1 MGSLYKILGQVR
13 ASAASGTQV
22 LNAFPDPNFEYYS
35 AGDQTFSHS
44 NQGSPWTVSANSHDN
59 HTQSYYTANDH
70 STGGNPTAGK
80 SGAVR
85 LGNHTGH
92 QDSYWRLLP
101 TTKTAY
107 LSSSKTYTISG
118 WAKAHDDNGGHYG
131 QHGIPEIA
139 WYNGSSWQSVNGTN
153 HQGQNHSGP
162 QNNAYWGTPTNSTWW
177 NNWKQFYYTFT
188 GGDGYFDFYG
198 RLYQH
203 GTGYW
208 NYLWLD
214 NIQVIEGAVPYNLL
228 SQRAPDGTSGNPNA
242 LITAPFTTRSEGWD
256 SKAYL
261 SGTSRKLTG
270 SWQILYTCPANDNA
284 VISTLTLSNMYTSS
298 ATYRVAVVKAGE
310 TMSHKHM
317 LAFDH
322 YIAGNTTETMTLG
335 LTISAGDT
343 VYVQSDSDGMIFG
356 LYGSENTP

>member
-13 ASAASGTQV
+13 AGSSSGTQI
-22 LNAFPDPNFEYYS
+22 LNAFPDPNFEYYPS
-35 AGDQTFSHS
+35 GDQTFSHGT
-44 NQGSPWTVSANSHDN
+44 QGSPWTPTSAYDN

-70 STGGNPTAGK
+70 STGGAPSSGK
-80 SGAVR
+80 NGAVR
-85 LGNHTGH
+85 LSNHTAH
-92 QDSYWRLLP
+92 QTSTWQLLP
-101 TTKTAY
+101 STRTAY

-118 WAKAHDDNGGHYG
+118 WAKTHSDRSDHYG
-131 QHGIPEIA
+131 QHGSHEIGF
-139 WYNGSSWQSVNGTN
+139 YNGSSWQSVNGGN
-153 HQGQNHSGP
+153 HQSQNHSGP
-162 QNNAYWGTPTNSTWW
+162 QNGAYWGTPINSSWY
-177 NNWKQFYYTFT
+177 NQWKQFYYTFT
-188 GGDGYFDFYG
+188 GGDGYFDFFG
-198 RLYQH
+198 KLYQYA
-203 GTGYW
+203 TGYW

-214 NIQVIEGAVPYNLL
+214 NIQVVEGAVPYNLL

-256 SKAYL
+256 NKAYL
-261 SGTSRKLTG
+261 SPTTRKLTG
-270 SWQILYTCPANDNA
+270 SWQILYTCPASDNT

-322 YIAGNTTETMTLG
+322 YLAGNTTETMTLG